1 MSGKINVFEHDMLGI
16 ICLCCKKSFF
26 SRILS
31 NSIEFS
37 VPRKCHK
44 CQICVDQ
51 HVSIQRPL
59 IRETK
64 SVTEKEKKEN
74 FLIAFNQNRMICELW
89 CLETSKC
96 IRTFQFNPDSL
107 YRYIVIQ
114 NKKLLTL
121 NDDGYFCLYD
131 LSDEGKCITSFYGND
146 DLNDYEDIHIVSKNQ
161 VALAVKLRINI
172 YDI

>member
-1 MSGKINVFEHDMLGI
+1 
-16 ICLCCKKSFF
+16 
-26 SRILS
+26 
-31 NSIEFS
+31 
-37 VPRKCHK
+37 
-44 CQICVDQ
+44 
-51 HVSIQRPL
+51 
-59 IRETK
+59 
-64 SVTEKEKKEN
+64 
-74 FLIAFNQNRMICELW
+74 MICELW

-107 YRYIVIQ
+107 YRFIVIQ

-161 VALAVKLRINI
+161 VALAVKFRINI
-172 YDI
+172 YDIEKGCLDKYFDVRGQFFTILFLRNRNILYRNTGINNQINVIDYNSGKVIQTITENHDIFGSFNRYL